1 MNNILG
7 VISSTEG
14 GRERGV
20 EGGRKEWRE
29 GERMEGRVSRNQFL
43 HDQEKAVYRKR
54 LQLRKHRIL
63 NMWKKFQPHL

>member
-29 GERMEGRVSRNQFL
+29 GEREGRKV
-43 HDQEKAVYRKR
+43 
-54 LQLRKHRIL
+54 
-63 NMWKKFQPHL
+63 KKQD